1 MLKVTVIEE
10 TKEVIVE
17 IDGEEVR
24 VDELEYISIEG

>member
-17 IDGEEVR
+17 IDGKEIN

>member
-17 IDGEEVR
+17 IDGEEVN

>member
-17 IDGEEVR
+17 IDCEDVH

>member
-17 IDGEEVR
+17 IDGKEIH